1 MHDEEPHEKLLSL
14 ANRLQEFAEFHPDQA
29 PHIEPILEHIGME
42 LKEHSPLSAKC
53 TNLLFDENGNR
64 NAPPCGN
71 FRGMLSFSM
80 CDAWRMLET
89 GEKTKMGDAM
99 RDARAKAFSQC
110 GTEKPTEVKAE
121 SAQ

>member
-1 MHDEEPHEKLLSL
+1 
-14 ANRLQEFAEFHPDQA
+14 
-29 PHIEPILEHIGME
+29 
-42 LKEHSPLSAKC
+42 
-53 TNLLFDENGNR
+53 
-64 NAPPCGN
+64 
-71 FRGMLSFSM
+71 MLSFSM